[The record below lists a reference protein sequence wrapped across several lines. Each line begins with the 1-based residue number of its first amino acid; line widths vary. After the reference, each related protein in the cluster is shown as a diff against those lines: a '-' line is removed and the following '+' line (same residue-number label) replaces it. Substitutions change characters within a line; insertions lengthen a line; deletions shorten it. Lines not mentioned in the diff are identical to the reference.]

1 MKTLSKRITILFAL
15 VFMLLGNVTV
25 FAAPEGQT
33 SRAAQ
38 EKIGFVKTE
47 ELSKDGIDPGIPSVS
62 SDAIAAYGERKGG
75 EVIGILQTWGQPILI
90 VSFIVGALMA
100 ALGFLFKGA
109 TTKAG
114 MAAMFFSALSYCV
127 IMYAPEIMDAFLKW
141 ARS

>member
-1 MKTLSKRITILFAL
+1 MRILNKRITILFAL
-15 VFMLLGNVTV
+15 IFMFLGSANV
-25 FAAPEGQT
+25 FAAPETQS

-47 ELSKDGIDPGIPSVS
+47 DLSKDDIDPGIPSVS

-90 VSFIVGALMA
+90 VAFILGAIMT
-100 ALGFLFKGA
+100 ALGFFFKGA
-109 TTKAG
+109 TTRAG